1 MNILNI
7 LFDFHP
13 GGVERLAVDVANQ
26 LARQGQNSYVCIISN
41 EYSRELVAQF
51 SPQVQLIFLKRY
63 NNFRKIHYLLQLNK
77 VIRHNKIEIM
87 HIHQGVLLSFYMLV
101 KLMNPGLKIYYT
113 VHDTYL
119 FTELSPKNKLLAGL
133 VCRKLVA
140 ISDAVKED
148 IAKNGIKETKIVR
161 IYNGVDFSRFDIR
174 ENQDRKE
181 GDLVAITNAARLYPA
196 KKGQDILIKAVSL
209 LKQEGYRLRVNLAGG
224 PVPDDPDAMKRMQDL
239 CKEWGLEEEVKI
251 LGNVDNIPDLLEQT
265 DIFVMASRFE
275 GFGIAAVEAMG
286 MGIPCVASNI
296 AGLNEVID
304 SDMVGRLFS
313 PGDEKEL
320 AASLKYVIEH
330 IDSYQGDEIALNA
343 RCRFSIENMAGRL
356 VNVYGS

>member
-13 GGVERLAVDVANQ
+13 GGVERLAIDVANQ
-26 LARQGQNSYVCIISN
+26 LAGQGQQSYVCIISN
-41 EYSRELVAQF
+41 EYSKELVAQF
-51 SPQVQLIFLKRY
+51 GPGVHLIFLKRHRK
-63 NNFRKIHYLLQLNK
+63 FRKIHYLLQLNQI
-77 VIRHNKIEIM
+77 IRDKEIEIM

-101 KLMNPGLKIYYT
+101 KLRNPKLKVYYT

-119 FTELSPKNKLLAGL
+119 FSELSKWNQVLAGI

-148 IAKNGIKETKIVR
+148 IVKIGIRETKVVR
-161 IYNGVDFSRFDIR
+161 IYNGVDFSRFTVKR
-174 ENQDRKE
+174 GSDRKKE
-181 GDLVAITNAARLYPA
+181 DTLTITNAARLYPA

-209 LKQEGYRLRVNLAGG
+209 LKKEGYSLRVNLAGG
-224 PVPDDPDAMKRMQDL
+224 PVYNDPEAMNKIHGL
-239 CKEWGLEEEVKI
+239 CRDCGLEEEVNI
-251 LGNVDNIPDLLEQT
+251 LGNVNNVPELLEET

-296 AGLNEVID
+296 AGLKEVID
-304 SDMVGRLFS
+304 SDSVGRLFS
-313 PGDEKEL
+313 MGDEKDL
-320 AASLKYVIEH
+320 ALNLKYVIDH
-330 IDSYQGDEIALNA
+330 IDSYHEKEIAQNA
-343 RCRFSIENMAGRL
+343 RSRFSIEGMAVQL
-356 VNVYGS
+356 VTLYGS